1 MKQPLQI
8 TFRNMESSEEM
19 EANICDMAENLDRF
33 YDQTM
38 SCRAVVE
45 AHHRHHGQSNPY
57 HVHIEVTV
65 PGARLVASREPDLHH
80 EHEDA
85 SVAIRDA
92 FDAIRRQLKDYARRQ
107 RGDIKAHAIP
117 PNGRISELH
126 PEEDYGR
133 INTSDGRDIYFHR
146 NNFVEGDFDDLEIGS
161 EVRFSDE
168 EGESG
173 PQASTVHLVGKH
185 HFVA

>member
-8 TFRNMESSEEM
+8 TFRNMESSEVM
-19 EANICDMAENLDRF
+19 EANIRDMAEKLDRF
-33 YDQTM
+33 YNQTI
-38 SCRAVVE
+38 SCRVVVE
-45 AHHRHHGQSNPY
+45 AQHRHHGQGNLY
-57 HVHIEVTV
+57 NVHIEVAV
-65 PGARLVASREPDLHH
+65 PGASLVASREPDLHH

-92 FDAIRRQLKDYARRQ
+92 FDAIRHQLKDYARRQ

-117 PNGRISELH
+117 PHGRISELH

-133 INTSDGRDIYFHR
+133 IKTSDGRDIYFHR
-146 NNFVEGDFDDLEIGS
+146 NSFIEGDFDDLEIGS
-161 EVRFSDE
+161 EVRFSEE

-185 HFVA
+185 HFVD